1 MEKDIIKIKKGKG
14 KREKRGKRHYLDK
27 RCFPYFLL
35 LTFNFLIFTDAFAA
49 TEAVQNIQSTY
60 QSTSDLTA
68 DFTQSTYVAIL
79 EKTMKEPGK
88 FMMKKPGMLRIEYTG
103 AHPKQY
109 ISDGKKLWVI
119 EPELHQYEVYKL
131 SDESVPSEALEFLKG
146 FGEMERLFEI
156 APWQPAFLTPG
167 NTYLR
172 LAPKGGNA
180 QYKWLDCEFGPGN
193 ILKTIAIHNKSG
205 NISTYVFSNIKLN
218 TGLDDKLFKWK

>member
-1 MEKDIIKIKKGKG
+1 MKT
-14 KREKRGKRHYLDK
+14 
-27 RCFPYFLL
+27 
-35 LTFNFLIFTDAFAA
+35 LTTIVILFLISANASTA
-49 TEAVQNIQSTY
+49 TETVQKIQSAY
-60 QSTSDLTA
+60 RSTSDLSA

-156 APWQPAFLTPG
+156 APWQPASPVPG

-172 LAPKGGNA
+172 LAPKDSKA
-180 QYKWLDCEFGPGN
+180 QYKWLDCEFGADN
-193 ILKTIAIHNKSG
+193 ILRSIAIHNKSG

-218 TGLDDKLFKWK
+218 TGLDDKLFKWR